1 MLMTRSIRKFALTIH
16 VTSSVGWFGAVSA
29 FLALAIAGVASSDVE
44 AARSAYV
51 AMPTV
56 TQMVIVPFSVAAL
69 VTGIVQGLGTTWGLF
84 RHRWIVAKLVLTVLA
99 TVLLIVHTQDVGRVA
114 TLATDRLLSGSDL
127 RGLRIDLMAKAGAAL
142 VALVVATSL
151 SVYKPWGLT
160 RYGQQVVSGGN
171 MQLDVQTRS
180 RIWVILWYAAL
191 AAALTLFALLH
202 LHRAMANG

>member
-29 FLALAIAGVASSDVE
+29 FLALAVAGVASSDVE

-171 MQLDVQTRS
+171 MQVDVQTRS

>member
-171 MQLDVQTRS
+171 MQVDVQTRS

>member
-114 TLATDRLLSGSDL
+114 TLATDRLLSASDL
-127 RGLRIDLMAKAGAAL
+127 RGLRMDLMAKAGAAL

-160 RYGQQVVSGGN
+160 RYGQQVVLGGN
-171 MQLDVQTRS
+171 MQVDVQNRS
-180 RIWVILWYAAL
+180 RIPLTLWYAAL

-202 LHRAMANG
+202 LHRAMAH